1 MLFTKLTCRLWFQ
14 RVSRNSK
21 GFCSKVPKTPI
32 WEEVDH
38 TRIPNVPHIDQE
50 MINHLER
57 VSLVEFNNQA
67 GIERLSKAIE
77 SANKLHMVNTDGI
90 EPMESVLEDR
100 MLYLR
105 EDKVT
110 DGKCKQEVLSN
121 AVKTIE
127 DYFVAPPGNIPLKT
141 KERDYGNNSK
151 GS

>member
-1 MLFTKLTCRLWFQ
+1 MYSLQIIVVTIAPLSNIYKYQTSYFTRAIIHLQ
-14 RVSRNSK
+14 
-21 GFCSKVPKTPI
+21 VPKTPV

-38 TRIPNVPHIDQE
+38 TRIPNVPQIDQE

-100 MLYLR
+100 
-105 EDKVT
+105 
-110 DGKCKQEVLSN
+110 
-121 AVKTIE
+121 
-127 DYFVAPPGNIPLKT
+127 
-141 KERDYGNNSK
+141 
-151 GS
+151 